1 MSPIWGW
8 RTTCILT
15 ATSVTKSCGDS
26 APEANKN
33 CHIKTLG
40 SYTLIKTNYFL
51 SLALPKE
58 WLHIQINFS
67 DIKKNKQTKPQ
78 HDNSETGKILQGL

>member
-8 RTTCILT
+8 RATCILT
-15 ATSVTKSCGDS
+15 AASVTKSCGDS

-33 CHIKTLG
+33 CHIKVSG

-58 WLHIQINFS
+58 FI
-67 DIKKNKQTKPQ
+67 
-78 HDNSETGKILQGL
+78 